1 MSCNRKMALLVV
13 LSLVL
18 GLSFAWAAEQ
28 NTQQNTELATFS
40 EMTTKKAGP
49 KPRVTSAAFFRKN
62 QMIICGGRLETLNPQ
77 GDLWALDLK
86 TKEWS
91 QIAPTNGD
99 LKKVAM
105 VAGIYDETRDR
116 LVVMAQK
123 ISGEIE
129 THFYSFAENKWDTAA
144 PAGDAPKAMI
154 GATPIYDPQADAMV
168 FMGGSAWEN
177 PDNTRYRTV
186 YYGDTYSLSLKD
198 FKWKKLETTGERP
211 LPRNR
216 HTEVYDPKTHSLV
229 VFGGIGTDKT
239 GTELV
244 FNDVWTLDL
253 AKAEWKKVELKGIE
267 VEPRCDHCAVY
278 DPTKHRM
285 IAFGGR
291 AMMDKYFA
299 DALAL
304 DIKTFTWS
312 RIKTKSPVTLQLE
325 SAAAVW
331 DSNANRALIFGGI
344 QPGQMLMNSVWE
356 IVQK

>member
-1 MSCNRKMALLVV
+1 MFCNRNVALLVV
-13 LSLVL
+13 LSFVL
-18 GLSFAWAAEQ
+18 GLSFAWAGEQ
-28 NTQQNTELATFS
+28 DTQLATFS

-49 KPRVTSAAFFRKN
+49 KPRVKSAAFFRKN
-62 QMIICGGRLETLNPQ
+62 QMIICGGRLETLNSE

-91 QIAPTNGD
+91 QIEPTNGD
-99 LKKVAM
+99 LKKIGMAV
-105 VAGIYDETRDR
+105 GIYDETRDR

-123 ISGEIE
+123 VSGEIE
-129 THFYSFAENKWDTAA
+129 VHLYSFAENKWSAA
-144 PAGDAPKAMI
+144 AATGDAPKAMI
-154 GATPIYDPQADAMV
+154 EATPIYDPKADAMV
-168 FMGGSAWEN
+168 FMGGSGWEN

-186 YYGDTYSLSLKD
+186 YYDDTYSLSLKD

-229 VFGGIGTDKT
+229 IFGGIGTDKT
-239 GTELV
+239 GKELP

-253 AKAEWKKVELKGIE
+253 AKAEWKKIELKGIE
-267 VEPRCDHCAVY
+267 VEARCDHCAVF
-278 DPTKHRM
+278 DPTKRQM

-291 AMMDKYFA
+291 AAMDKYFA

-304 DIKTFTWS
+304 DIETFTWS
-312 RIKTKSPVTLQLE
+312 RIKTKLPVTLQLE
-325 SAAAVW
+325 SPAAVW

-344 QPGQMLMNSVWE
+344 QPGRMLMNSVWE